1 MSMTAS
7 EAANAI
13 GLTRQGVIKA
23 IKSGKISASKDRNG
37 AWKIEPAE
45 LFRAY
50 PPVNQNTTTVAP
62 KVEAGIQASLQA
74 IERENELLRSMVS
87 DLREERDEWRRQAQT
102 LALTDQRAQEN
113 RKSIWA
119 RLLGR
124 S

>member
-23 IKSGKISASKDRNG
+23 IKSGKISASKDHNG
-37 AWKIEPAE
+37 AWKIEPSE

-50 PPVNQNTTTVAP
+50 PPVNQNTATVAP
-62 KVEAGIQASLQA
+62 QVEAGIQASLQA
-74 IERENELLRSMVS
+74 VERENELLRGQVN

-102 LALTDQRAQEN
+102 LALTDQRVRET
-113 RKSIWA
+113 RKGIWA